1 MLQKMSIRCISIFY
15 RGEKEEKEGAKKSE
29 QARQTLTGTLRF
41 GEITFPLKRDYAI
54 EIAPSMRLLRRT
66 YSKFHP

>member
-1 MLQKMSIRCISIFY
+1 MSIRCIGISLSLGG
-15 RGEKEEKEGAKKSE
+15 RGEREAAEKK
-29 QARQTLTGTLRF
+29 ARRTLTGTLRF
-41 GEITFPLKRDYAI
+41 GEIILPLKRDYAI